1 MTCPA
6 SAAVLIDQLRADGVV
21 LTYDPDHQTLRA
33 RRNDASA
40 VVIGTD
46 ATDTYSRQG
55 KGRRTA

>member
-1 MTCPA
+1 
-6 SAAVLIDQLRADGVV
+6 VLIDQLRADGVV

-46 ATDTYSRQG
+46 ATETHSRQG